1 MKKTTIVGFA
11 LAAII
16 AGCNQTEKPAAQN
29 GAYSLDKG
37 IWNDGTKETETLASD
52 GNTQF
57 KIYTD
62 ASYFYIAEAKD
73 SSVSFGVGSYIQK
86 DAKNIEEVNIFN
98 SGSMDTAST
107 AQLEIT
113 KTEKGYNQFIPE
125 IMVRGAKW
133 SGTEYY
139 TKLEGGVA
147 SDLDGVWH
155 QSKSLEITGTDTA
168 DRTYNEYKVYQAGHF
183 MWAAM
188 YKADTT
194 AQSFTKAIGKG
205 SFTLNK
211 DALTEDLTFS
221 NNKAWVG
228 KYNIPVSFN
237 GPDEF
242 TQTITDTVNKITS
255 IKTYKR
261 VSK

>member
-16 AGCNQTEKPAAQN
+16 AGCNQAETPTAQN
-29 GAYSLDKG
+29 GAYSLDKV
-37 IWNDGTKETETLASD
+37 IWNDGTKDTETLATD

-73 SSVSFGVGSYIQK
+73 STVSFGIGSYIQK

-98 SGSMDTAST
+98 SGSLDSASA

-125 IMVRGAKW
+125 LVVRGAKW

-139 TKLEGGVA
+139 TKLEGDGA
-147 SDLDGVWH
+147 SELDGVW
-155 QSKSLEITGTDTA
+155 QQAKSLEITGLDTA

-194 AQSFTKAIGKG
+194 AATFTKAIGKG
-205 SFTLNK
+205 KFTLNK
-211 DALTEDLTFS
+211 EAITEDLTFS
-221 NNKAWVG
+221 SNRSWVG
-228 KYNIPVSFN
+228 KYDMHLTFN

-242 TQTITDTVNKITS
+242 TQSITDTVAKMTS

>member
-1 MKKTTIVGFA
+1 MKKTTIVVLA

-16 AGCNQTEKPAAQN
+16 ASCNQTEKPTAPN
-29 GAYSLDKG
+29 GAYSLDRVV
-37 IWNDGTKETETLASD
+37 WNDGSKENESLATD
-52 GNTQF
+52 GNSQF

-73 SSVSFGVGSYIQK
+73 STVSFGLGSYIQK

-98 SGSMDTAST
+98 SGSLDTASA

-113 KTEKGYNQFIPE
+113 TTEKGYNQFIPE
-125 IMVRGAKW
+125 LMVRGTKW

-139 TKLEGGVA
+139 TKLEGAGS

-155 QSKSLEITGTDTA
+155 QEKTIEINGKDTV

-183 MWAAM
+183 MWAAR
-188 YKADTT
+188 YISDSSSNTY
-194 AQSFTKAIGKG
+194 TKIIGKG
-205 SFTLNK
+205 KFTINN

-221 NNKAWVG
+221 SRKDILG
-228 KYNIPVSFN
+228 KYNITIQFN
-237 GPDEF
+237 GPDEY
-242 TQTITDTVNKITS
+242 TQRTLDSSTNTIGL
-255 IKTYKR
+255 KTYKR
-261 VSK
+261 ISK